1 MRKILYIILIF
12 ILILFAGCNNK
23 GNVSNYLIN
32 KIVTFFVGNSGDK
45 NVGQGNIAT
54 NGISNSILQKNNDTG
69 SEEVGNTE
77 EDTIS
82 LDSLLKGVQLP
93 FKVETYVFKSA
104 KKRDIFEPLLSKSKT
119 SEALNL
125 DNSILTGIVTG
136 PNGRVALIKEFGGQ
150 GFVLRENNKIAN
162 GFVKEIGN
170 DYIIFETHQFGFV
183 SKTTFRLESD
193 DQKLK
198 F

>member
-1 MRKILYIILIF
+1 MRKILYIILIV
-12 ILILFAGCNNK
+12 ILVLSTGCSK
-23 GNVSNYLIN
+23 GNISNYLVN
-32 KIVTFFVGNSGDK
+32 KVVTFFVGNSSNK
-45 NVGQGNIAT
+45 NVEQGNIAT
-54 NGISNSILQKNNDTG
+54 NGISKSILQTNNDTDSKEIG
-69 SEEVGNTE
+69 DTE

-82 LDSLLKGVQLP
+82 IDSLLKGVQLP
-93 FKVETYVFKSA
+93 FKVETYVFKSIN
-104 KKRDIFEPLLSKSKT
+104 KRDIFEPLLSKSRT

-150 GFVLRENNKIAN
+150 GFVLRENDKIAN

-183 SKTTFRLESD
+183 SKTTFKLESE